1 MYTEVPTN
9 GDIAGMI
16 ALLVL
21 LIVGLVMCFNYHT
34 NQSSDSTTSHI
45 NDLAAWSR
53 NYDRIQRR
61 H

>member
-9 GDIAGMI
+9 GDVAGMI

-21 LIVGLVMCFNYHT
+21 LIVGLAMCFNYHAS
-34 NQSSDSTTSHI
+34 NSTTNHI
-45 NDLAAWSR
+45 SDLAAWSR

>member
-9 GDIAGMI
+9 GDVAGMI

-21 LIVGLVMCFNYHT
+21 LIVGLVMCFNYHGT
-34 NQSSDSTTSHI
+34 NQVDDMTS
-45 NDLAAWSR
+45 WTR
-53 NYDRIQRR
+53 NYHKLQRR